1 MCENFIGPAA
11 RFAEWRGQE
20 VLSAARALIKRHPIR
35 NYRLALIGFG
45 NVGKEFVRLLQA
57 KEPQLFQDYDIAF
70 HLTGIASRRIGWIAD
85 PNGLDAEALLAG
97 RFPETPGRRAFRDV
111 REWLDRANADVF
123 FEASSL
129 NRDTGQP
136 AIEHLKAALER
147 GAHAIS
153 ANKGPVVHAYRELRD
168 LARSKGRKFLF
179 ESTVMDG
186 TPIFSMF
193 PHSLPAVELRGF
205 RGILNSTT
213 NVVLTE
219 MEKGRTLEEAVKRAQ
234 EIGVAET
241 DPSDDLDGWDAAVKV
256 AALVIVLMNAPIKLD
271 EIERVGIR
279 TVSPEQVCAARARG
293 MRYKLICRAERTA
306 DGVRA
311 SVRPEQLPMS
321 DPLALLEGTTSALRF
336 DTDVF
341 ALSLIEHKPG
351 VIATAYGLLGD
362 FIRAAKKDG

>member
-1 MCENFIGPAA
+1 MH
-11 RFAEWRGQE
+11 
-20 VLSAARALIKRHPIR
+20 K
-35 NYRLALIGFG
+35 LALIGFG
-45 NVGKEFVRLLQA
+45 NVGKEFVRLLRS
-57 KEPQLFQDYDIAF
+57 KEVRLREDYGIEF
-70 HLTGIASRRIGWIAD
+70 LLTGVASRRIGWLANA
-85 PNGLDAEALLAG
+85 NGLDTAALLAG
-97 RFPETPGRRAFRDV
+97 QFPETPAWAAPRNV
-111 REWLDRANADVF
+111 REWLEAADADVV

-129 NRDTGQP
+129 NRHTGQP
-136 AIEHLKAALER
+136 AIDHLKAALER

-153 ANKGPVVHAYRELRD
+153 ANKGPVVYAYRELRQ
-168 LARSKGRKFLF
+168 LAQSKGRKLLF

-193 PHSLPAVELRGF
+193 PHCLPAVELRSF

-219 MEKGRTLEEAVKRAQ
+219 MESGLTLEQAVRRAQ

-256 AALVIVLMNAPIKLD
+256 AALTIVLMDVPVKLD

-279 TVSPEQVCAARARG
+279 TVSPEQVRAARAAG
-293 MRYKLICRAERTA
+293 SRYKLICRAERV
-306 DGVRA
+306 GNSVRA

-336 DTDVF
+336 ETDVF
-341 ALSLIEHKPG
+341 GLSIIEHKPG
-351 VIATAYGLLGD
+351 VVATAYGLLGD
-362 FIRAAKKDG
+362 FVRAVAL

>member
-1 MCENFIGPAA
+1 MH
-11 RFAEWRGQE
+11 
-20 VLSAARALIKRHPIR
+20 K
-35 NYRLALIGFG
+35 LALIGFG
-45 NVGKEFVRLLQA
+45 NVGKEFVRLLRSKQERLRA
-57 KEPQLFQDYDIAF
+57 DYGIDF
-70 HLTGIASRRIGWIAD
+70 LLTGVASRRIGWLANA
-85 PNGLDAEALLAG
+85 NGLDTTALFAG
-97 RFPETPGRRAFRDV
+97 QFPETSGGAASRNV
-111 REWLDRANADVF
+111 REWLDAADADVL

-129 NRDTGQP
+129 DRRTGQP
-136 AIEHLKAALER
+136 AIDHLKAALER

-153 ANKGPVVHAYRELRD
+153 ANKGAIVYAYRELRE

-219 MEKGRTLEEAVKRAQ
+219 MEKGLTLEQAVKRAQ

-256 AALVIVLMNAPIKLD
+256 AALTIVLMDVPIRLD
-271 EIERVGIR
+271 EVERAGIR
-279 TVSPEQVCAARARG
+279 TISPEQVCAAKAAG
-293 MRYKLICRAERTA
+293 MRYKLICRAERVGN
-306 DGVRA
+306 GVRA
-311 SVRPEQLPMS
+311 SVQPEQLPLN

-336 DTDVF
+336 EMDVF
-341 ALSLIEHKPG
+341 GLSIIEHKPG

-362 FIRAAKKDG
+362 FIRAVRL

>member
-1 MCENFIGPAA
+1 L
-11 RFAEWRGQE
+11 RT
-20 VLSAARALIKRHPIR
+20 
-35 NYRLALIGFG
+35 
-45 NVGKEFVRLLQA
+45 KESCLHD
-57 KEPQLFQDYDIAF
+57 EYGIAWK
-70 HLTGIASRRIGWIAD
+70 LTGIASRRIGWVAD
-85 PNGLDAEALLAG
+85 PNGLDASALVAGHFPQQAGSATPQNVRAWFEAA
-97 RFPETPGRRAFRDV
+97 D
-111 REWLDRANADVF
+111 ADVL

-129 NRDTGQP
+129 NRLTGQP
-136 AIEHLKAALER
+136 AIDHLKVTLER

-153 ANKGPVVHAYRELRD
+153 ANKGPIVHAYPELRD
-168 LARSKGRKFLF
+168 LARRKGRQFLF

-219 MEKGRTLEEAVKRAQ
+219 MEKGLDLDQAVKRAQ

-256 AALVIVLMNAPIKLD
+256 AALVIVLMGVPVKLE

-279 TVSPEQVCAARARG
+279 IVSPEEVRAARAAG
-293 MRYKLICRAERTA
+293 MRYKLICRAERIG
-306 DGVRA
+306 DSVCA
-311 SVRPEQLPMS
+311 SVRPEQLPMT

-341 ALSLIEHKPG
+341 GLSIIEHKPG
-351 VIATAYGLLGD
+351 VVATAYGLLAD
-362 FIRAAKKDG
+362 FIRAVSS